1 MARKPI
7 GINLD
12 DNDMNNAND
21 NFIELYAGL
30 GTATGTKK
38 ILDDFL
44 NGSSVVTRIMMSNNS
59 VGASEI
65 IDGSINQF
73 KLADNS
79 ISEVKLRDASVGR
92 DKVKDSAITNSKLST
107 NAVGNQNIIDASIGG
122 EKLQDLTIGT
132 EKIQNYSVSNGKM
145 TNKAITRGKLDDS
158 FMFNGRLSSNVN
170 INSVLD
176 DGVYIVEM
184 NNEGTY
190 PEGMAKNRVYALD
203 VKRVQGWVHQTL
215 SGLESPENCFIRWL
229 GASSGTIGE
238 WKRYAGQSDADS
250 KLTPLKILMVGNSFA
265 HNVSEEAIKIL
276 ARTGIDATISVV
288 YKPSESLEGLHENTI
303 TNAKI
308 YSYYER
314 TSLNGSFNTIKKDD
328 YSLLDCLSEHDDWN
342 IITFQQRSVFS
353 PDYSTYQPYLN
364 ELISYAKSSVPNS
377 FEVGILQTWADATSR
392 TPNQIEMY
400 NGLVDAYDRAMMD
413 EDIGIILPVGTAIQ
427 NARSNDALN
436 SVGDELTEDG
446 YHLGTLGKQIAG
458 FTLFESLF
466 SGRYKKDLF
475 NDVHSVPGSVTNY
488 QNYYAKLAARNA
500 VLKPNKLSEL

>member
-1 MARKPI
+1 MAFNPLGSLLNRVFR
-7 GINLD
+7 NEL
-12 DNDMNNAND
+12 NRMLE
-21 NFIELYAGL
+21 ELYD
-30 GTATGTKK
+30 KQSQK
-38 ILDDFL
+38 IK
-44 NGSSVVTRIMMSNNS
+44 NS
-59 VGASEI
+59 DIEDSA
-65 IDGSINQF
+65 INQF

-79 ISEVKLRDASVGR
+79 VSETKLRESSVGAP
-92 DKVKDSAITNSKLST
+92 KIKPGAVTHSKLST
-107 NAVGNQNIIDASIGG
+107 NAVGNQNIIDASVGG
-122 EKLQDLTIGT
+122 EKLQDLTVGT
-132 EKIQNYSVSNGKM
+132 EKIQNFSVSNGKM
-145 TNKAITRGKLDDS
+145 SNKAITRGKLDDS
-158 FMFNGRLSSNVN
+158 FMFNGRLPSNAN
-170 INSVLD
+170 IDSVFN
-176 DGVYIVEM
+176 DGVYIVEV
-184 NNEGTY
+184 NNIGTY
-190 PEGMAKNRVYALD
+190 PEGMAKNRIYTLD
-203 VKRVQGWVHQTL
+203 VKRVQGWIHQKI

-328 YSLLDCLSEHDDWN
+328 YSLLDCLSEHDDWD
-342 IITFQQRSVFS
+342 IITFQQRSVLS
-353 PDYSTYQPYLN
+353 PDYSSYQPYLN
-364 ELISYAKSSVPNS
+364 ELISYAKSNVPNS

-392 TPNQIEMY
+392 TPNQMEMY
-400 NGLVDAYDRAMMD
+400 NGLVDAYDQAMRD
-413 EDIGIILPVGTAIQ
+413 EDIGIIFPVGTAIQ
-427 NARSNDALN
+427 NARSNNVLN
-436 SVGDELTEDG
+436 AVDDELTEDG
-446 YHLGTLGKQIAG
+446 YHLGALGKQIAG
-458 FTLFESLF
+458 LTIFESLF

-475 NDVHSVPGSVTNY
+475 NDVYSTPVNTTNY